1 MAVNDSL
8 QIKDPVAGTDVDL
21 ELAAGAGGKARP
33 VVHIDSGDALPLP
46 TNAAQ
51 ETGGNLAGLVTRVGE
66 VQASPTANSVL
77 ARLKDLLTGIVL
89 AAGSAI
95 IGKVGID
102 QTTPGTTNLVESRPS
117 ARRNAGA
124 LHRDG
129 ITAVDKLSAPGNP
142 TLADVTTGGALLA
155 NTTYYVGILA
165 VVLQGGSAEI
175 LGLSTV
181 NASIQSQA
189 TAADAS
195 NTHIIRT
202 TFSQVTNADA
212 YLLFCSTDAAPKLV
226 GYVTE
231 AQRAAGGVLTAFG
244 TVGAGGVAGAI
255 DISLAGTGLQTSN
268 AVFTTNTAHM
278 PDTVAAVGAVAC
290 QGYSKAI
297 CTVRAQLSKATVWS
311 AAPALTLV
319 PWLKTQ
325 EGSADWAAGS
335 PITLSLLGAAS
346 DALTQVFEVD
356 VTGAVGLVLT
366 CSTITGLASF
376 DAWVELA

>member
-1 MAVNDSL
+1 VASVVPGTGATNLGKAIDA
-8 QIKDPVAGTDVDL
+8 VAGATDTGVAPLAIRDDA
-21 ELAAGAGGKARP
+21 LAALTPVEGDYVPLRTDANGALW
-33 VVHIDSGDALPLP
+33 VHDDALDAALSGSELQVDVVAALP
-46 TNAAQ
+46 
-51 ETGGNLAGLVTRVGE
+51 AG
-66 VQASPTANSVL
+66 TAV
-77 ARLKDLLTGIVL
+77 V
-89 AAGSAI
+89 
-95 IGKVGID
+95 GKVGVD

-268 AVFTTNTAHM
+268 AVFTINTAHM

-311 AAPALTLV
+311 AAPALTLT